1 MGMRMMEGEA
11 RYAAG
16 LLAVGLALGIG
27 AYLFGD
33 GLYFMVVLMLLV
45 AVLIEFL
52 RVVILGKDRKK
63 LRELWAELKDAFW
76 SF

>member
-1 MGMRMMEGEA
+1 MAMMEGEA
-11 RYAAG
+11 KYVAG

-33 GLYFMVVLMLLV
+33 GLYFIVVLVLLV
-45 AVLIEFL
+45 AVLVEAI
-52 RVVILGKDRKK
+52 RVAILGKDRKK

>member
-11 RYAAG
+11 KYVAG

-27 AYLFGD
+27 AYLFED
-33 GLYFMVVLMLLV
+33 GLYFIVVLVLLI

-52 RVVILGKDRKK
+52 RVAILGKDRKR

>member
-1 MGMRMMEGEA
+1 MAMMEGETK
-11 RYAAG
+11 YVAG

-33 GLYFMVVLMLLV
+33 GLYFIAVLVILV
-45 AVLIEFL
+45 AVLVEAI
-52 RVVILGKDRKK
+52 RVAIFGKDRKK
-63 LRELWAELKDAFW
+63 LRELWTELKDAFW